1 MINGLTIDILLENN
15 NNFNKMKVKNV
26 KLIQENDTPYLE
38 ISGDI
43 ENFYIEK
50 QYNIFAQS

>member
-1 MINGLTIDILLENN
+1 MVDILLENN

-26 KLIQENDTPYLE
+26 KLIQENDIPYLE

-43 ENFYIEK
+43 NNFYIEK